1 MSRQDSDDLFDS
13 ADAVFDPPLAEKNV
27 PMTSAPSQAAPVPQ
41 RRPEIIGKRP
51 FDVYS
56 FSLIISFVMLTA
68 AAILLFIDA
77 SKY

>member
-13 ADAVFDPPLAEKNV
+13 ADAVFDAPQPEQNL
-27 PMTSAPSQAAPVPQ
+27 PMTPAPQGAAPAPQ